1 MSPNS
6 FNDFLLEC
14 RLVVLENGL
23 AALSEEDKLLMI
35 TRPYVRRG
43 TGPEKPIEK
52 PKMECPVFRKC
63 IGLGGDENPEQEP
76 GTKNDESFRWP
87 SKAR

>member
-6 FNDFLLEC
+6 FNEYIYECQRKALEQ
-14 RLVVLENGL
+14 GL
-23 AALSEEDKLLMI
+23 KALDEDEKLLLF